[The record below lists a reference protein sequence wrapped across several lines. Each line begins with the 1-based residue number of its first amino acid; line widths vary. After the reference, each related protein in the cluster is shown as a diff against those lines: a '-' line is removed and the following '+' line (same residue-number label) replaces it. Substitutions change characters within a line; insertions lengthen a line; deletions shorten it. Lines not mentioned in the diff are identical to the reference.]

1 MTAATMR
8 SNLGDWENP
17 PVIQDQVLAYMEQVG
32 GAVIL
37 SDIYRPLGL
46 PRYTVNRVLGR
57 LHSKGIVSRYKI
69 PVRVRRYDCRRKV
82 ELPGGATRQ
91 CYLYRFTEGADT

>member
-8 SNLGDWENP
+8 TNLGDWENP
-17 PVIQDQVLAYMEQVG
+17 PIVQDQVLAYMEQMG
-32 GAVIL
+32 GAMIL

-57 LHSKGIVSRYKI
+57 LHSKGILTRHKV
-69 PVRVRRYDCRRKV
+69 PVR
-82 ELPGGATRQ
+82 LPCFDRHRQVALSDGAVHQ
-91 CYLYRFTEGADT
+91 CYLYRIAEEPAA